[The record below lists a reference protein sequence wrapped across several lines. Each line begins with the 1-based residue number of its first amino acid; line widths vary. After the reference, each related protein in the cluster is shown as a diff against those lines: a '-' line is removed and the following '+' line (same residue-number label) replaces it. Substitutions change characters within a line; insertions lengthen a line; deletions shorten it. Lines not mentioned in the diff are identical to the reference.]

1 MANYVFYGCTGLT
14 GIWVDENNPAFS
26 NDESGVLFN
35 KQKTTLIQAPGAIA
49 GAYTVPDSVTTIS
62 GTSFYNCGNLT
73 SVMIP
78 YGVTAIG
85 IKAFM
90 SCKSL
95 TSVVIPD
102 SVTTVGESAFYS
114 CRNLVS
120 AKISSGM
127 NTIGRTLFA
136 NCVSLKEIEIPESVT
151 HINKEAFYSCT
162 GLTDVNYR
170 GSREQWNAI
179 TVLTGNEALSK
190 AQIHYNYGKFAIITQ
205 PADQHKKLGE
215 TATFTVEATGAVSY
229 QWQRIK
235 SGATTWSNISDAT
248 SASYSVK
255 VSDATVIPYRCVVK
269 DAEGNEFITEEVTII
284 LPDPL
289 VTILNTPGN
298 LHVIKNT
305 SISFTVELDSEEGV
319 TYQWQRFK
327 GGSWRNVSYNGN
339 KTNTVTFDAA
349 SWAQYPFRCEI
360 TDANGTK
367 IYAETYT
374 YTLYEPPIVPNI
386 NSQPKDVYLVSGG
399 TATFS
404 VVAQGSS
411 FVDDGSPDT
420 GVTYQWWR
428 SKNNGASWGEY
439 TGTGGKTAS
448 ISVKVYTG
456 QEYLYMCE
464 VKDGYGN
471 TIKSNVVQP
480 RLITAVKVTEQ
491 PTVTVEDGTATISF
505 TATGDVKTYQWQRLK
520 SGTWSDA
527 VGGSYV
533 GYNTNTLQTT
543 VKATWRCRIVDLAGN
558 ITYTNEVVFAG

>member
-1 MANYVFYGCTGLT
+1 M
-14 GIWVDENNPAFS
+14 PH
-26 NDESGVLFN
+26 
-35 KQKTTLIQAPGAIA
+35 QAH
-49 GAYTVPDSVTTIS
+49 
-62 GTSFYNCGNLT
+62 
-73 SVMIP
+73 P
-78 YGVTAIG
+78 Y
-85 IKAFM
+85 
-90 SCKSL
+90 S
-95 TSVVIPD
+95 
-102 SVTTVGESAFYS
+102 
-114 CRNLVS
+114 
-120 AKISSGM
+120 
-127 NTIGRTLFA
+127 
-136 NCVSLKEIEIPESVT
+136 
-151 HINKEAFYSCT
+151 
-162 GLTDVNYR
+162 
-170 GSREQWNAI
+170 
-179 TVLTGNEALSK
+179 
-190 AQIHYNYGKFAIITQ
+190 
-205 PADQHKKLGE
+205 
-215 TATFTVEATGAVSY
+215 
-229 QWQRIK
+229 
-235 SGATTWSNISDAT
+235 
-248 SASYSVK
+248 
-255 VSDATVIPYRCVVK
+255 
-269 DAEGNEFITEEVTII
+269 
-284 LPDPL
+284 
-289 VTILNTPGN
+289 
-298 LHVIKNT
+298 
-305 SISFTVELDSEEGV
+305 
-319 TYQWQRFK
+319 
-327 GGSWRNVSYNGN
+327 
-339 KTNTVTFDAA
+339 
-349 SWAQYPFRCEI
+349 FRCEI